1 MLNKHHT
8 VRVTDYAMELLRVIK
23 TIDLKNGKCVQVK
36 IGVHTGKV
44 ISGVVGDTKP

>member
-1 MLNKHHT
+1 
-8 VRVTDYAMELLRVIK
+8 MEILKVIK
-23 TIDLKNGKCVQVK
+23 TIDLRNRKTVQVK